1 MTTSKQRTAAR
12 RNIKSAAQA
21 AKRKRTSRICPKR
34 PGLLWARKV
43 RRQRPGN
50 VNSSD
55 LMRCADFCIHAAR
68 VVAQKIATGEFDAHG
83 AAYVLVEFQN
93 AERVQFPGRV
103 LDFSRKEPSP
113 ACRIEPKS
121 CREKNIKIALFHDS
135 LFLRDSD
142 PCL

>member
-1 MTTSKQRTAAR
+1 
-12 RNIKSAAQA
+12 
-21 AKRKRTSRICPKR
+21 
-34 PGLLWARKV
+34 
-43 RRQRPGN
+43 
-50 VNSSD
+50 
-55 LMRCADFCIHAAR
+55 
-68 VVAQKIATGEFDAHG
+68 
-83 AAYVLVEFQN
+83 

-142 PCL
+142 PCLRPSTTVAEIEILFLANLHVHIGPEIRKAESYPRSRDCQELRGVERKEPDSGTSGTVDIRAEVHFRKLHAQGAWDKRRPKAAK